1 MADEYGMTSE
11 ERAGRRRMVLTVLL
25 VALIAFFVLWYAM
38 SYVRADGGAPSDA
51 TTASSSSPETP
62 ACSIPPKKVT
72 VNVYNA
78 TDRTGLAGRVAK
90 ELRKRG
96 FDVELVANDPKQ
108 AEVQGVGQL
117 RHGKVTDPEARLLVK
132 HAGELRDVQDQRT
145 RETVDVVLGEE
156 FRGLVPAGK
165 VGC

>member
-38 SYVRADGGAPSDA
+38 SYVRADGGSETDSA
-51 TTASSSSPETP
+51 ASGSSSPAAP
-62 ACSIPPKKVT
+62 ACSISPKKVT

-78 TDRTGLAGRVAK
+78 TDRTGLAGRVAQQ
-90 ELRKRG
+90 LRKRG

-108 AEVQGVGQL
+108 AEVSGLGQL

-132 HAGELRDVQDQRT
+132 HAGKLRDVQDQRT
-145 RETVDVVLGEE
+145 RDTVDVVLGEK
-156 FRGLVPAGK
+156 FQKLVPAGE

>member
-38 SYVRADGGAPSDA
+38 SYVRADGGSETDSA
-51 TTASSSSPETP
+51 ASGSSSPATP
-62 ACSIPPKKVT
+62 ACSISPKKVT

-78 TDRTGLAGRVAK
+78 TDRTGLAGRVAQQ
-90 ELRKRG
+90 LRKRG

-108 AEVQGVGQL
+108 AEVSGLGQL

-132 HAGELRDVQDQRT
+132 HAGKLRDVQDQRT
-145 RETVDVVLGEE
+145 RDTVDVVLGEK
-156 FRGLVPAGK
+156 FQKLVPAGE

>member
-51 TTASSSSPETP
+51 TTASSSLETP

-90 ELRKRG
+90 ELRERG

-117 RHGKVTDPEARLLVK
+117 RHGKVTDPEARLLMK
-132 HAGELRDVQDQRT
+132 HTGKFRDVQDQRT

-156 FRGLVPAGK
+156 FRRLVPAGQ